1 MTEMKRV
8 IAKEAIAR
16 RVKEL
21 GRQITA
27 DYQNRQL
34 LVVGILNGAFIFMAD
49 LIREIEL
56 PLEIDFVR
64 VASYGSGTAS
74 SGKLRFIKDIE
85 IAVAGKDLLLVED
98 IVDTGL
104 TITGLKEKFAEQKP
118 ASIRVCALIDKKERR
133 KIQVDVDYV
142 GFEVQEGFLVG
153 YGLDYAEKHR
163 HYQEVYHLQLNCH

>member
-8 IAKEAIAR
+8 IARDAIAR

-21 GRQITA
+21 GRQITD

-34 LVVGILNGAFIFMAD
+34 LVIGILNGAFIFMAD
-49 LIREIEL
+49 LIREIKL

-64 VASYGSGTAS
+64 VASYGSGSS
-74 SGKLRFIKDIE
+74 SGKLRFSKDVE

-104 TITGLKEKFAEQKP
+104 TIAGIKEKFAAQNP
-118 ASIRVCALIDKKERR
+118 ASIKVCALIDKKERR
-133 KIQVDVDYV
+133 KIQVDADYI

-163 HYQEVYHLQLNCH
+163 HYHEVYHLLHCG

>member
-1 MTEMKRV
+1 MPRMNCV
-8 IAKEAIAR
+8 IAKDVIAG

-21 GRQITA
+21 GRQITL

-64 VASYGSGTAS
+64 VASYGNGTSS
-74 SGKLRFIKDIE
+74 SGKLRLTKNVE
-85 IAVAGKDLLLVED
+85 LLVAGKDLLLVED

-104 TITGLKEKFAEQKP
+104 TIVNLKEMFVAQNP

-133 KIQVDVDYV
+133 KMPVTVDYV
-142 GFEVQEGFLVG
+142 GFEIEEGFLVG

-163 HYQEVYHLQLNCH
+163 HYHEVFHLLNHD